1 MQLKDIFSASS
12 DGVSQPSNSTL
23 RFKQKALAASILA
36 ALAIIAFIAVE
47 ASDTKPARK
56 APPEAAMITLR
67 PDGTDKD
74 VLIAR
79 YDANFLAL
87 SRRIEEVQRRE
98 IMRPQE
104 VREPCCQSFQIK
116 GCSVPAGKQQ
126 VILHCFAILHPHS
139 TRPRCP
145 NAKPFRFLIKLVLPQ
160 HIHTVCTYLECT
172 V

>member
-87 SRRIEEVQRRE
+87 SRRICPLPIQPLALPRPSQISPDRTSLRRQHLRTTAGAQPG
-98 IMRPQE
+98 IHPTDT
-104 VREPCCQSFQIK
+104 QSF
-116 GCSVPAGKQQ
+116 
-126 VILHCFAILHPHS
+126 
-139 TRPRCP
+139 
-145 NAKPFRFLIKLVLPQ
+145 
-160 HIHTVCTYLECT
+160 
-172 V
+172 